1 MDNIGIFQQSLKKAA
16 TSLMSKA
23 PTRSAMPIMTKAPMV
38 KPIVKPMVN
47 NKLSQLA
54 KKTIAKNTPM
64 LIKTP
69 VGIKKLTPIT
79 KTANLPST
87 PNAMKPNVVMT
98 PASASA
104 SSIKSFEQSLQSM
117 PASKAAE
124 TIFNAPITPAL
135 VNTLDPVQRS
145 FLRTDLPYNRVPTQ
159 KPRLTRLKN
168 TPFVL
173 RSDIDAIQ
181 PPVDAGSGNYY
192 GK

>member
-23 PTRSAMPIMTKAPMV
+23 PTRSAMPIMTKAPM
-38 KPIVKPMVN
+38 VKPMVN

-87 PNAMKPNVVMT
+87 SNAMKPNVVMT
-98 PASASA
+98 PASA

-117 PASKAAE
+117 PASKAAK

-181 PPVDAGSGNYY
+181 PPVDGGTGNYY